1 MAHRGIDANEL
12 KSGGFIMQRQPNL
25 FTVRLRCP
33 GGKVTSSQLRIA
45 ADLAEKYGRGEVHN
59 SFRQSIEI
67 PYVHLD
73 NLPLLA
79 AELSA
84 TSWALASCGPRVR
97 VPTACAGCTWNP
109 NGLMDTQAM
118 CREVDQQYFGG
129 TTSHHKFKI
138 SFSGCPIDCARTRE
152 MDLGFQGITEPE
164 CLSELCTACGL
175 CEMACEEKAITMQNG
190 LPVRDP
196 NLCNYC
202 GDCIKVCPVSAMV
215 TKRNGW
221 LIRVGGKHGKHPL
234 YAYEA
239 AQFASDAQ
247 GLKLIGDTV
256 NWYKANAKG
265 KERIG
270 ATIARLGV
278 AKYIDEVVK
287 ASGLESVEGQ
297 GDRKKFW
304 AGGNQYE

>member
-79 AELSA
+79 AELSD

-118 CREVDQQYFGG
+118 CREV
-129 TTSHHKFKI
+129 
-138 SFSGCPIDCARTRE
+138 
-152 MDLGFQGITEPE
+152 
-164 CLSELCTACGL
+164 
-175 CEMACEEKAITMQNG
+175 
-190 LPVRDP
+190 
-196 NLCNYC
+196 
-202 GDCIKVCPVSAMV
+202 
-215 TKRNGW
+215 
-221 LIRVGGKHGKHPL
+221 
-234 YAYEA
+234 
-239 AQFASDAQ
+239 
-247 GLKLIGDTV
+247 
-256 NWYKANAKG
+256 
-265 KERIG
+265 
-270 ATIARLGV
+270 
-278 AKYIDEVVK
+278 
-287 ASGLESVEGQ
+287 
-297 GDRKKFW
+297 
-304 AGGNQYE
+304 